1 MSEPQVKIFG
11 FFLVT
16 TVILLLLTTIVVIF
30 VVIYQRKLISYI
42 RKEETLKRRLMD
54 SENKALR
61 LQINPHFLFNT
72 LNSINAC
79 ILTSDRKTAS
89 RNLIKFAKLMRM
101 VLNNTSRQ
109 TVSLSEE
116 LETIKIYMDLENL
129 RRGDAGFEYEIT
141 VDPSLSSTDDIYVPP
156 LIFQPFV
163 ENAIIHGLSH
173 KSADR
178 KLSISIVPDAEKH
191 IRISIEDNGV
201 GREASAQYRKHGA
214 YEDQKGT
221 GMQVS
226 ADRLC
231 LLHKTM
237 NVEQF
242 LKVTDLYAPGHLPAG
257 TRVEIAVPVEE
268 D

>member
-16 TVILLLLTTIVVIF
+16 TVILLLLATIVLVF
-30 VVIYQRKLISYI
+30 VVLYQRKLISYI
-42 RKEETLKRRLMD
+42 RSEEKLKLRLID

-79 ILTSDRKTAS
+79 ILTAERKVAS

-116 LETIKIYMDLENL
+116 LETIKLYMDLENL
-129 RRGDAGFEYEIT
+129 RRADAGFEYEII
-141 VDPSLSSTDDIYVPP
+141 VDPSLSSTDDINVPP

-173 KSADR
+173 KNSDR
-178 KLSISIVPDAEKH
+178 KLSIKVMADAEKQ
-191 IRISIEDNGV
+191 IRICIEDNGV

-237 NVEQF
+237 DVTRF
-242 LKVTDLYAPGHLPAG
+242 LKVTDLFAAGDQPAG